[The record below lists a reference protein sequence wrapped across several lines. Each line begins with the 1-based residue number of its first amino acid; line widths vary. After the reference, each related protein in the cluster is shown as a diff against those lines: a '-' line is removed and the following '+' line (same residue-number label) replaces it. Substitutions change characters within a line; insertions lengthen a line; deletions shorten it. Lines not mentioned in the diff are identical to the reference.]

1 MDRELHLP
9 IGFQGDST
17 QDSMGEEEM
26 DWNLVVVEE
35 VTSTESKGDSLFQMW
50 RKG

>member
-9 IGFQGDST
+9 IGFQGDNT
-17 QDSMGEEEM
+17 QDSMGEEEV

-35 VTSTESKGDSLFQMW
+35 YWLTSNCMTLATF
-50 RKG
+50 

>member
-17 QDSMGEEEM
+17 QDNMGEEEV
-26 DWNLVVVEE
+26 DWNVVVVEK
-35 VTSTESKGDSLFQMW
+35 VTVNRIQG
-50 RKG
+50 R